1 MLRFAQAA
9 IPGGGYYWQHL
20 KVATFSLIFDHN
32 PAFYN

>member
-1 MLRFAQAA
+1 MLIFAQAA
-9 IPGGGYYWQHL
+9 VPGGYYWQHL